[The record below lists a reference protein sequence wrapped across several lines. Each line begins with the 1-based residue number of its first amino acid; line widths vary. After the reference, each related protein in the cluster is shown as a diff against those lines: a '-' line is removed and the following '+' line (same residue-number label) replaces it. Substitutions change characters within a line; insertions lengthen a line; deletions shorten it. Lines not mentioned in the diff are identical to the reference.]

1 MYLILPSLLYT
12 WRYLLHDPIVPDD
25 QVAGILGVKVLV
37 GAVVE
42 EQVRGPQQGGVHPD
56 VLGTVVI
63 TPTSHVSPSP

>member
-42 EQVRGPQQGGVHPD
+42 EQVRGPQQGRVHPD